1 MGEKRSIIFVCLGNT
16 CRSPLAEVIFR
27 SVFNSTGPHTMIDD
41 PDTEAVVS
49 CSSAGAFARSEQPY
63 SSDSVRIAKSMYK
76 EDISRGYTHIAI
88 YERLIEHDIVICMT
102 DQIADFLRNRFEELQ
117 DRIFSFSELIEKYGI
132 EGVNGEVEDPYGYEF
147 SIYMDTAKQI
157 EDNIRALMPCLLKS
171 WGMN

>member
-1 MGEKRSIIFVCLGNT
+1 
-16 CRSPLAEVIFR
+16 
-27 SVFNSTGPHTMIDD
+27 
-41 PDTEAVVS
+41 
-49 CSSAGAFARSEQPY
+49 
-63 SSDSVRIAKSMYK
+63 MYK

-102 DQIADFLRNRFEELQ
+102 DQIADFLRKRFEELQ

-147 SIYMDTAKQI
+147 SVYMDTAKQI